1 MWVPSER
8 IVTQAGRNTPVR
20 HVDLF
25 VSGNKPSN
33 NERPRSKLRGIE
45 SLSCEHADSRHPRM
59 LLSGVQIRI
68 RLDSRLKHAGMTDF
82 GWAIYLTQQAAG
94 NEPLAIQYPRGHV
107 APGSRATA
115 KVTRVVP
122 IRARLGYGSAVH
134 KTVSQATEQL
144 GWMKSKKISARLIL
158 LAFF

>member
-1 MWVPSER
+1 MFLTGFQFR
-8 IVTQAGRNTPVR
+8 T
-20 HVDLF
+20 
-25 VSGNKPSN
+25 
-33 NERPRSKLRGIE
+33 
-45 SLSCEHADSRHPRM
+45 
-59 LLSGVQIRI
+59 

-115 KVTRVVP
+115 KVTRGVP

-134 KTVSQATEQL
+134 KTIFQTTEQL